1 MSQGATLP
9 SDEEELVQRARK
21 LDSEAWVEIYQRH
34 FPSIYAYLLRRTG
47 DPAVSEDLASSVF
60 LGALERIGSFNY
72 RGVPL
77 VAWLFRIAHNQLVD
91 HWRRSEHLSN
101 SPLPEQQSNPGSSP
115 QEELELSLLR
125 QDLQRALAKVTE
137 EQRQVLLLRFIHGLG
152 IKEIAY
158 TLNKPQGA
166 VKALQHRG
174 LASLRR
180 ILSRGEVDA

>member
-1 MSQGATLP
+1 M
-9 SDEEELVQRARK
+9 VQRARK

-34 FPSIYAYLLRRTG
+34 FPSIYGYLLRRTG

-60 LGALERIGSFNY
+60 LGALERIGSFSY

-91 HWRRSEHLSN
+91 HWRKSERLSN
-101 SPLPEQQSNPGSSP
+101 SPLPGQQNDPGNSP

-125 QDLQRALAKVTE
+125 DDLRRALAQVTE
-137 EQRQVLLLRFIHGLG
+137 DQRQVLLLRFIHGLG

-158 TLNKPQGA
+158 ALNKPQGA
-166 VKALQHRG
+166 VKSLQHRG
-174 LASLRR
+174 LASLKRV
-180 ILSRGEVDA
+180 LSRGEIDA